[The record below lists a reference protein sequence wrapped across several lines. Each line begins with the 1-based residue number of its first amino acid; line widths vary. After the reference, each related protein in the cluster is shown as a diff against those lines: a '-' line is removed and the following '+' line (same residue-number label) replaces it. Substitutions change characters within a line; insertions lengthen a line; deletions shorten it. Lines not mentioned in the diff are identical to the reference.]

1 MNCFSVMSDALY
13 QIPVAPSKPKSRQLC
28 SMHIFRGYEREWFI
42 PRPEEGIPRPYGEV
56 EMRDGQLFMQG
67 PHGEYAVREVWR
79 GCKGY
84 CQRGLDI
91 CAVHATSRMRQQR
104 KAATLIQSIARRN
117 RAKKLVVALK
127 NTFGQGQHR
136 DVLMLILDEV
146 RKGPATRPR
155 KSQPEHQDRPLP
167 VVRAKGSR

>member
-1 MNCFSVMSDALY
+1 MDHLL
-13 QIPVAPSKPKSRQLC
+13 APAAKAKTGTLC
-28 SMHIFRGYEREWFI
+28 SMYIFRGYEREWCI
-42 PRPEEGIPRPYGEV
+42 PRPEGCIPRPYGEV

-91 CAVHATSRMRQQR
+91 CAVHAMSRMRQQR
-104 KAATLIQSIARRN
+104 KAATLIQSIVRRN
-117 RAKKLVVALK
+117 RAKKLVAALK

-136 DVLMLILDEV
+136 DVLLIILDAV
-146 RKGPATRPR
+146 RKGLATLSR
-155 KSQPEHQDRPLP
+155 KSQHEHQGRPLP
-167 VVRAKGSR
+167 VVRAKGTR